1 MAQSFSDFITEEVKE
16 KPYTLVVFNNSN
28 EEVRDVGKKTRPDFK
43 LFVEAAKKTG
53 IKIFNVEYTGL
64 YVTEENGKILLNS
77 LDFDEDGNVVMPT
90 EDGTTKYQ
98 KPIPIDPEN
107 TILFAR
113 GLGTFG
119 YTTNRRWVDTIRN
132 LEDKGFKTIPSIN
145 TWDMCSSKYYCDQL
159 MKANGLRTPTTVPIT
174 YSDDSER
181 AVEQGKLKFPLI
193 LKASSGS
200 QTGVGVIIAESMRSL
215 HATVQMLSF
224 LKPYVDLLVQEYI
237 DIEYDIRVLICDGE
251 VVASMKRNV
260 ISGDVRSN
268 ASLGA
273 TTEMIE
279 LTEIERRDAL
289 KVAELVKGELV
300 GVDLLPAKDREKEQP
315 YILEVNGTPGLGG
328 IEKVTK
334 GKSVVEEIFTHYKNR
349 ENWNGENNDTTGS
362 N

>member
-1 MAQSFSDFITEEVKE
+1 MEKFKSFITEEE
-16 KPYTLVVFNNSN
+16 KQQPYTLIVFNNSN

-43 LFVEAAKKTG
+43 LYVDSAKKVG

-64 YVTEENGKILLNS
+64 YCSFENGKIYLNS

-90 EDGTTKYQ
+90 ESGESKYQ
-98 KPIPIDPEN
+98 KPIEINKDN
-107 TILFAR
+107 TLLFAR

-119 YTTNRRWVDTIRN
+119 YTTNRRWVDIIKT
-132 LEDKGFKTIPSIN
+132 LEDMGFKTIPTIK
-145 TWDMCSSKYYCDQL
+145 TWDICSSKYYCDQMFRL
-159 MKANGLRTPTTVPIT
+159 NDLRTPMTVPIS

-181 AVEQGKLKFPLI
+181 AVKQGGLKFPLI

-200 QTGVGVIIAESMRSL
+200 QTGVGVIISESMRSL

-237 DIEYDIRVLICDGE
+237 EIDYDIRVLVSNRE
-251 VVASMKRNV
+251 VIASMKRNV

-273 TTEMIE
+273 KTESIE
-279 LTEIERRDAL
+279 LTDIERDTAL
-289 KVAELVKGELV
+289 KVAELVEGDLV
-300 GVDLLPAKDREKEQP
+300 GVDLLPAKDREKDKP

-328 IEKVTK
+328 IEEVTK
-334 GKSVVEEIFTHYKNR
+334 DKSVTQEIFKTYMNR
-349 ENWNGENNDTTGS
+349 DNWS
-362 N
+362 